1 MYLKLLNLSV
11 IILLSLFIFSGTI
24 GTTGFSQLG
33 TNERISDIPTAP
45 NDSDA
50 AIGIDQE
57 SSLEI
62 GQNDQ
67 ELVKVTNN
75 MKSQKETT
83 VQLESGISWQIS
95 DSEGPSRIL
104 NPSDSTTY
112 SVDTSQVSSSRSE
125 GTYVIEM
132 LNGSFL
138 ISAERTVLFEEQDI
152 LSSDTT
158 VLYKG
163 LNALRENGTDGETLS
178 PSNINAMGP
187 IGSDLNGDGSSEIP
201 FVNSSGSLRVAD
213 ANGNNK
219 TLIENKPEPEKDKT
233 LMGVG
238 TWNGSSPSVFF
249 AGNGGNRIFR
259 VDYDGTTEV
268 VSRPSNGA
276 QAISGFGDIDDDG
289 DKELVFMDSSQ
300 QLRYLEGNGT
310 TRKISGGGLGSST
323 GIGGGPVLPDIDGD
337 GIPRILGVSGSNNIK
352 IVGVAAPNSLIKKNV
367 TAAKSPVT
375 AADIDTDGDQEIIY
389 IDKNNDYIK
398 FIDNPLNS
406 PKVKTVKDSNGDPIV
421 GDQSLGVISA

>member
-125 GTYVIEM
+125 GTYVIKM

-138 ISAERTVLFEEQDI
+138 ISAERTVILENPDLLASEQTI
-152 LSSDTT
+152 L
-158 VLYKG
+158 YHG
-163 LNALRENGTDGETLS
+163 LNALNGNGSDSQALDPKNVKALGPPSLDLTGNGLKNVPYVDNSGTLRITDGQ
-178 PSNINAMGP
+178 
-187 IGSDLNGDGSSEIP
+187 
-201 FVNSSGSLRVAD
+201 
-213 ANGNNK
+213 GNNK
-219 TLIENKPEPEKDKT
+219 TLVAKKPKPASKKT
-233 LMGVG
+233 LMSVG
-238 TWNGSSPSVFF
+238 SWKGSPASVFF
-249 AGNGGNRIFR
+249 ANSKNDAIYRVDGNGNT
-259 VDYDGTTEV
+259 VQVAT
-268 VSRPSNGA
+268 PSNGV
-276 QAISGFGDIDDDG
+276 QAVSGFGDIDDDG
-289 DKELVFMDSSQ
+289 AEELIFADGSQ
-300 QLRYLEGNGT
+300 QLRYLEDNGNT
-310 TRKISGGGLGSST
+310 KKISGGGLGSSS
-323 GIGGGPVLPDIDGD
+323 GIGAGPPPDLNNN
-337 GIPRILGVSGSNNIK
+337 GIPRVVGVDGSNNIK
-352 IVGVAAPNSLIKKNV
+352 IVGVAEPTLTITGVN
-367 TAAKSPVT
+367 AAKSPVT
-375 AADIDTDGDQEIIY
+375 TADIDGDAEDEIIY
-389 IDKNNDYIK
+389 IGNQNQYIK
-398 FIDNPLNS
+398 FVDNPLS
-406 PKVKTVKDSNGDPIV
+406 GQQIKTVRNSQGDPIV
-421 GDQSLGVISA
+421 GESTIGIVSG